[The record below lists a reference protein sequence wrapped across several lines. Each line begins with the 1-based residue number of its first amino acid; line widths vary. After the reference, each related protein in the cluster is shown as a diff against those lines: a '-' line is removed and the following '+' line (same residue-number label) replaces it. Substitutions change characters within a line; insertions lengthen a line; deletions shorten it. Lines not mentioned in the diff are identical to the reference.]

1 MTIEDIQC
9 YECEATFRLT
19 FDMDTNFYKP
29 KFCPCCGSDSIEYAI
44 EEQEEEDNW
53 DD

>member
-19 FDMDTNFYKP
+19 FDMDTHFYKP
-29 KFCPCCGSDSIEYAI
+29 KYCPCCGSDSIEYAI
-44 EEQEEEDNW
+44 EEQEEENW
-53 DD
+53 DE